1 MNRSAVITV
10 DPLVALGEETVEQ
23 DHSHGAFSAVI
34 RTASP
39 KSTLLN
45 GTSVKFVAC
54 AEALDPDC
62 VCRDLAMG
70 RRSHE
75 PIENV
80 DRDSHYLNI
89 ENVDRDSHYLNIVNV
104 DRDCHDPVNRGNRD
118 LAMGR
123 RSHEPTVD
131 VVR

>member
-39 KSTLLN
+39 KLTLLN

-54 AEALDPDC
+54 AEALDP
-62 VCRDLAMG
+62 VRGSRDLDMR

-75 PIENV
+75 PI
-80 DRDSHYLNI
+80 
-89 ENVDRDSHYLNIVNV
+89 VNV
-104 DRDCHDPVNRGNRD
+104 
-118 LAMGR
+118 
-123 RSHEPTVD
+123 
-131 VVR
+131 VR

>member
-1 MNRSAVITV
+1 MYVVDEVRDSHDPIVIELRYQSGHVMNRSAVITV

-39 KSTLLN
+39 KLTLLN

-54 AEALDPDC
+54 AEALDPVYSC
-62 VCRDLAMG
+62 SRDLAIG
-70 RRSHE
+70 RRSYE

-80 DRDSHYLNI
+80 DRDSH
-89 ENVDRDSHYLNIVNV
+89 
-104 DRDCHDPVNRGNRD
+104 
-118 LAMGR
+118 
-123 RSHEPTVD
+123 
-131 VVR
+131 